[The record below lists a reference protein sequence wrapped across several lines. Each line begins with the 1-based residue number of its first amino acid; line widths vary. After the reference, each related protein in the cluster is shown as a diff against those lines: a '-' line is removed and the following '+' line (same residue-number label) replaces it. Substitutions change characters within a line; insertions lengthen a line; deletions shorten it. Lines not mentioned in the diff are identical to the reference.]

1 MIRTDMQSTDPSGTN
16 TLVVPIADVNTS
28 LKGLAQPLKSSPLAN
43 DSMDGMRVPT
53 HEPYA
58 EHFGKKVG
66 LKMFTGAGK
75 QPWK

>member
-1 MIRTDMQSTDPSGTN
+1 
-16 TLVVPIADVNTS
+16 
-28 LKGLAQPLKSSPLAN
+28 
-43 DSMDGMRVPT
+43 MDGMRVPT